1 MEISVS
7 DEEYGLLAE
16 ILQERHLAL
25 LHEISHTD
33 RHEFKQMLKQR
44 NRVLEH
50 LMETL
55 GVTEAMR

>member
-55 GVTEAMR
+55 GVTEAVR